1 MLVGGYESKQA
12 IKQFK
17 RILNDPKR
25 QELKEG
31 VGEPMRVNNRGQAC
45 YCASGTLMHMI
56 LMCLPPGRLSNKYMA
71 ECARVLHMRDTGDSR
86 LISEVQHNSA
96 AAVANGGAPPVIS
109 LFGTDKSTPTLETNN
124 PTIEVLERQLAL
136 REREQAL
143 VEREQALVERQ
154 VVHKEHG
161 LKLEPAAYKLAEE
174 ERRKNLV
181 VIEEQVMVSLESDHT
196 NMQLK
201 KKQLLEELELFDDV
215 KKFIMADRI
224 MNYNPRKRILHLH
237 VHDSCVLDAPGRESL
252 EAAPHITD
260 AMCDVQANTLMQ
272 VAEYLELVMPTEEI
286 TAKVTQNAGKIVAA
300 EFRVRYGENAVFKG
314 GKQRINGRA
323 CTVKAYERKDDPWIL
338 ELLRSN
344 IDDLK
349 TEGETKTRAG
359 SRKKQKN

>member
-1 MLVGGYESKQA
+1 
-12 IKQFK
+12 
-17 RILNDPKR
+17 
-25 QELKEG
+25 
-31 VGEPMRVNNRGQAC
+31 
-45 YCASGTLMHMI
+45 MI

-96 AAVANGGAPPVIS
+96 AAMANGGAPPVIS

-124 PTIEVLERQLAL
+124 PTIDVLERQLAL

-143 VEREQALVERQ
+143 VEREQALVER
-154 VVHKEHG
+154 K
-161 LKLEPAAYKLAEE
+161 
-174 ERRKNLV
+174 RKNLV

-359 SRKKQKN
+359 SRKRQKD